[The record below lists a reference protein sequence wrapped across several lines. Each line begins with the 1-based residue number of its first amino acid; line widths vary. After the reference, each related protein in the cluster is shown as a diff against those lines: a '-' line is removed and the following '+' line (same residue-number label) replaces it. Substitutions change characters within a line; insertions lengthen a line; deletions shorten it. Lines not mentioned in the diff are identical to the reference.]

1 MRKTV
6 HFLKSDSFIF
16 ISVLFVLTGQ
26 TLHTLTLFESI
37 RRIDLSFNAYG
48 ENVVAFNWIHAF
60 MCAAAIE
67 AAILMFLINGKKV
80 AANLYAIASFATN
93 ILYYRYWDGTVDQI
107 VSSTLLSAMLS
118 GSIWF
123 FSGLFAEK
131 IKSQEFENE
140 TISDYIQS
148 AKRELDNTVLP
159 FTIKNSEDYVGK
171 KGL

>member
-6 HFLKSDSFIF
+6 QFLKSDSFIF

-37 RRIDLSFNAYG
+37 RRTDLSFNANG
-48 ENVVAFNWIHAF
+48 ENIVAFNWLHAF
-60 MCAAAIE
+60 LCAAAIE

-80 AANLYAIASFATN
+80 AANLYAIASFAVN
-93 ILYYRYWDGTVDQI
+93 ILYYHYWTGTIDQI
-107 VSSTLLSAMLS
+107 VASTLLSAMLS

-131 IKSQEFENE
+131 IRAQEYEDDS
-140 TISDYIQS
+140 IKDYLQS
-148 AKRELDNTVLP
+148 AKHELDKTILP
-159 FTIKNSEDYVGK
+159 FTMKETTDYVGK